1 MSLLKVARM
10 GHPALRRVA
19 APVEDPTDE
28 AVRRLAGSMIA
39 TMEDSR
45 GVGLAAPQVHADCRL
60 IVFVVPPSRLASG
73 EALPPEGT
81 TVLANP
87 RYQVLDDTSSYGV
100 EGCLS
105 VPGLRGVVP
114 RAHRIRYTGT
124 DLDGKTVDRVAE
136 GFHARVVQH
145 EIDHL
150 DGILYLDRMS
160 DLRTLV
166 FEGEMRHL
174 SSLLDEQAPAEPDR
188 SPDPGPQN

>member
-1 MSLLKVARM
+1 MSLLKIARM

-19 APVEDPTDE
+19 SEIDDPTGE
-28 AVRRLAGSMIA
+28 AVRRLARDMVA

-60 IVFVVPPSRLASG
+60 IVFVALPGRLAPGEVPPPAG
-73 EALPPEGT
+73 V

-87 RYQVLDDTSSYGV
+87 GYEVLDATPAYGV

-105 VPGLRGVVP
+105 IPGLRGIVP
-114 RAHRIRYTGT
+114 RAQRIRYFGI
-124 DLDGKTVDRVAE
+124 GPNGEAVDRVAE

-174 SSLLDEQAPAEPDR
+174 SSLIDGEMET
-188 SPDPGPQN
+188 DPSSAQGLRP